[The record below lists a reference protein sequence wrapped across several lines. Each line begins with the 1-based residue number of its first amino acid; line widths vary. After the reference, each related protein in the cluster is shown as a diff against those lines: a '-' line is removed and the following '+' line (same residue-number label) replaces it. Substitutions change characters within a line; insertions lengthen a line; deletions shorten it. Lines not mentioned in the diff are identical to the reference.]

1 MNSLNYYFILF
12 FLLSNSLFAQKDCG
26 TSNHGF
32 IPLPDLVNQ
41 NYRGYSGGLYPNGTN
56 QKPGSHFND
65 LQSLVNSLVTLDS
78 SGSVSAQGKLVMIG
92 VGASN
97 PRTEFNRMIM
107 YADTFKQINPSLKLI
122 NTCIGGQGIQKIN
135 TINDNYWNSA
145 YQSLKDSGLSY
156 KQVQLAWVEIDNTA
170 NPDTSF
176 PGATLDLVSEYQALF
191 EVLLIKFPNLKI
203 CYLSARAY
211 SGFAIPTQGGVGK
224 GLLYPRDY
232 LSGWANKFFIENE
245 INGQPG
251 FIYKGANRTIP
262 MVTWGSYHWSDGS
275 TPRIDGF
282 ALECDSD
289 VGGDGLHLTEKGEWK
304 IGLQMFDFF
313 RNDALA
319 KQWFLK
325 SNQSNGIISAQ
336 HAENLLVFPNP
347 LQDETLHL
355 KENLIELGT
364 NYTLIIRDIS
374 GKLVYERTTM
384 KEEEI
389 QVPIQ
394 SFTKG
399 IYSIQLFTQALNLQS
414 RFVVK

>member
-1 MNSLNYYFILF
+1 MNTLNYYLLLF
-12 FLLSNSLFAQKDCG
+12 LFLGNSIVAQKDCA
-26 TSNHGF
+26 TSNYGL
-32 IPLPDLVNQ
+32 IPLPDLSNQ
-41 NYRGYSGGLYPNGTN
+41 SYRGYSGGLYPNGTN
-56 QKPGSHFND
+56 QKPSSHFND
-65 LQSLVNSLVTLDS
+65 LQLQVNSLTTLDS
-78 SGSVSAQGKLVMIG
+78 SGMVSAQGKLVMIG

-97 PRTEFNRMIM
+97 PRTEFNRLIA

-145 YQSLKDSGLSY
+145 YQALKDSGLNY

-176 PGATLDLVSEYQALF
+176 PGAPLDLVSEYKALF

-203 CYLSARAY
+203 CYISARAY
-211 SGFAIPTQGGVGK
+211 SGFAVPMQGGVGK

-245 INGQPG
+245 ITGQPG

-262 MVTWGSYHWSDGS
+262 MVTWGSYHWSDGGA
-275 TPRIDGF
+275 PRLDGF

-304 IGLQMFDFF
+304 IGLQMFNFF

-325 SNQSNGIISAQ
+325 SNQSNGIASSQ
-336 HAENLLVFPNP
+336 YSENLTVYPNP
-347 LQDETLHL
+347 LNEATLHL
-355 KENLIELGT
+355 KEDLIEQGAT
-364 NYTLIIRDIS
+364 FSLIIRNIS
-374 GKLVYERTTM
+374 GKLVYETTTM
-384 KEEEI
+384 KEGEI
-389 QVPIQ
+389 QVPNQ
-394 SFTKG
+394 SFPKG
-399 IYSIQLFTQALNLQS
+399 IYSLQLYTSELNLMSKFIVQ
-414 RFVVK
+414 